1 MQKKSKSNQVDDPP
15 QKTAGRPTCPPSSPS
30 AYPIAVVC
38 RDFGICRATVYNLMR
53 RGELKGVKVG
63 GKRIFPAS
71 EIQRLLGE
79 VK

>member
-1 MQKKSKSNQVDDPP
+1 MQKKSKSNQVGDPP
-15 QKTAGRPTCPPSSPS
+15 QRTADRPSCPPSPPS

-38 RDFGICRATVYNLMR
+38 RDFGICRATIYNLMK

-79 VK
+79 GK